1 MYAGSLQG
9 KPVFLNHVL
18 PAIPT
23 RTEEEIREHE
33 EWYQEYLFLNETKK
47 DAIKKWKEK
56 KEVWLTLVLLNLDL
70 SSFENNVDPDQL
82 ASDEAI

>member
-1 MYAGSLQG
+1 MFIPFLQQG
-9 KPVFLNHVL
+9 KPVFLTHVL

-33 EWYQEYLFLNETKK
+33 DWYQEYLFLNETKK

-56 KEVWLTLVLLNLDL
+56 REVG
-70 SSFENNVDPDQL
+70 NVMWGL
-82 ASDEAI
+82 GTGKGIGVESY